1 MFLDA
6 LISFKDK
13 DLIKVVTGIRRCGKS
28 TLFDLFKEYLLA
40 NGVSEAQVVEI
51 NFEDADFGFITNYVE
66 LHAYVKSKLVA
77 DKMNY
82 IILDEVQ
89 HVENWEKA
97 VDSLYI
103 KKNCDVYIT
112 GSNAY
117 LLSGELST
125 LLSGRYV
132 KIKMFPLSFAEY
144 MSAFSE
150 TVVVPE
156 RKFNDYLV
164 NSSFPYALELYEK
177 KDIQSYLDGIY
188 NSIVLKDVV
197 KRKKISDVAMLE
209 SVIKFMFDNIGN
221 LSSTKSI
228 ADTMTS
234 NGRKISTHTV
244 ENYLSALCDCYIL
257 YKIGRYDI
265 KGKDYLKT
273 GVKYY
278 LVDIALRF
286 YLLGSKN
293 VDMGRILENIVA
305 LELLRRGYELGVGK
319 IGGAEVDFVAVNGDG
334 VEYYQV
340 ALTVRDK
347 GTLERELGSLDAI
360 SDHNPKFLLTMDND
374 PVGDYNGIKKLYVI
388 DWLLEK

>member
-1 MFLDA
+1 
-6 LISFKDK
+6 
-13 DLIKVVTGIRRCGKS
+13 
-28 TLFDLFKEYLLA
+28 
-40 NGVSEAQVVEI
+40 
-51 NFEDADFGFITNYVE
+51 
-66 LHAYVKSKLVA
+66 
-77 DKMNY
+77 
-82 IILDEVQ
+82 
-89 HVENWEKA
+89 
-97 VDSLYI
+97 
-103 KKNCDVYIT
+103 
-112 GSNAY
+112 
-117 LLSGELST
+117 
-125 LLSGRYV
+125 
-132 KIKMFPLSFAEY
+132 

-188 NSIVLKDVV
+188 NSIVLKNVV

-273 GVKYY
+273 GDKYY

-293 VDMGRILENIVA
+293 ADMGRILENIVA

-319 IGGAEVDFVAVNGDG
+319 IGGAEVDFVAVNGNG
-334 VEYYQV
+334 TEYYQV

-347 GTLERELGSLDAI
+347 DTLERELGSLDAI
-360 SDHNPKFLLTMDND
+360 PDHNPKFLLTMDND